1 MKNNFLKLTAL
12 WMVVVAFAA
21 CQHDFDVLGVCNDLA
36 HKNMIGYYTYT
47 AVDSTTMNVTK
58 KEYRIER
65 NENGQPVGYYRESI
79 AGQCETDGFK
89 TPITSWEAVMTTR
102 GKMSMM
108 QVTVTLEGG
117 ETRTLEWYD
126 NEMHYGGKTYVKNS
140 VSEIESQ
147 NDVYADLYN
156 TEFSGVLADFFEHK
170 DTIRW
175 IGWGTK
181 DTFLLPT
188 DTAEFKAN
196 ILFELEQYMDTIKWY
211 VKEKKNGK
219 WGNAYV
225 DENGELHDVVYV
237 SPKASRTQKG
247 KHACVYLYKSDTL
260 EWRIGQINDR
270 PMQRINGEM
279 KYARQGLSNKG
290 YYSCHVWTWEEEAYK
305 DNDNPP
311 AKLDSLYTIDVSA
324 WALTRVYDVKKFDV
338 LLKGHSKETVNGID
352 TEKEEAFTTI
362 SITGFNIAEGEAT
375 VGEVIYKLKQ

>member
-12 WMVVVAFAA
+12 WMVVVGFAA

-65 NENGQPVGYYRESI
+65 NENGQPVGYYRESV

-102 GKMSMM
+102 GKLSMM

-147 NDVYADLYN
+147 NDVYEDLYN
-156 TEFSGVLADFFEHK
+156 TEFAGMLADFFEHK
-170 DTIRW
+170 DTIRYLAW
-175 IGWGTK
+175 DSDVESVK
-181 DTFLLPT
+181 AT
-188 DTAEFKAN
+188 DTARVKAEY
-196 ILFELEQYMDTIKWY
+196 LAALEEYMDTIKWY
-211 VKEKKNGK
+211 VGHVREVGEAHLDANG
-219 WGNAYV
+219 N
-225 DENGELHDVVYV
+225 LQDVVKID
-237 SPKASRTQKG
+237 PKPGRTG
-247 KHACVYLYKSDTL
+247 KHNITYLYLLDTL
-260 EWRIGQINDR
+260 QWRIGQINDR

-279 KYARQGLSNKG
+279 KYARQGLSNTG
-290 YYSCHVWTWEEEAYK
+290 YYSCHVWTWEEEDYK

-311 AKLDSLYTIDVSA
+311 TKLDSLYTIDVSA

-338 LLKGHSKETVNGID
+338 LLKGHSKETVNGVD
-352 TEKEEAFTTI
+352 TENEEAFTTI